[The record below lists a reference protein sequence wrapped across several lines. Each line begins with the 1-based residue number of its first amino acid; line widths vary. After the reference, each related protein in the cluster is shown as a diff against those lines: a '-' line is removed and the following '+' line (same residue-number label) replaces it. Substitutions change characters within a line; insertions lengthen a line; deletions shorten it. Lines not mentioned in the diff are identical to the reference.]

1 MKIAYSRAF
10 EKDFRSLPNGVHLQ
24 VLTLVDK
31 VKAAIQLL
39 EVPSGIPLQG
49 SRNKYRIRCGSYR
62 VIFTLEQ
69 DNTVFLHRIVPR
81 GQAYKKHNT

>member
-1 MKIAYSRAF
+1 MKTAYSKAF
-10 EKDFRSLPNGVHLQ
+10 EKDFRSLPAGVHMQ

-31 VKAAIQLL
+31 VKAAAQLCDM
-39 EVPSGIPLQG
+39 PDCIPLRG
-49 SRNKYRIRCGSYR
+49 SRSKYRIRCGSYR

-81 GQAYKKHNT
+81 GQAYKKHNL